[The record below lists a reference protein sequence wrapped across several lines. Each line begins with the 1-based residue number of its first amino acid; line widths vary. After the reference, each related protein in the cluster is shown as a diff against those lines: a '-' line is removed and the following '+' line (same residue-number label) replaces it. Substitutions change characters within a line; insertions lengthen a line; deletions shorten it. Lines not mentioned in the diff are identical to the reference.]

1 MKNLINE
8 LYYGNIRPVEQM
20 GGLTPEAAV
29 IMKRVHENEDR
40 LEASLNEQ
48 EKELLH
54 IIQDDRLEVTCIIE
68 EKRFREAFSL
78 GAKLMVEIMM
88 NGQSTATSL

>member
-1 MKNLINE
+1 MDNIINE

-20 GGLTPEAAV
+20 GGLTPEAAT

-40 LEASLNEQ
+40 LEACLNET

-54 IIQDDRLEVTCIIE
+54 TIQNDRLDVTCIIE
-68 EKRFREAFSL
+68 EKRFREAFTL
-78 GAKLMVEIMM
+78 GVRLMMEIMK
-88 NGQSTATSL
+88 NEK